1 MPAGFVHPLGQALGN
16 RGIVHLVDQRG
27 VDPFELGIVEAG
39 GGAAEGG
46 EIEAFEQHRA
56 VRNRFDRQRSAQ
68 PRQQRN
74 DRLRFEPALAKRIAA
89 ERAEPLRKLALRAD
103 QQRLMR
109 EPRHLPRT
117 VLYRDQRGKHLDL
130 HCGIADMILA
140 AQHLRDTHVEI
151 VDRAGQHVEPAAIGT
166 ADDRI
171 GQLRGVEFLRAAH
184 AIVPGNRRSVIELE
198 TPVRGDARGLL
209 GGTLGCAQFERPAI
223 VDRRQPASE
232 TDLALE
238 LELLLRLVAGI
249 DPLRLAQR
257 RKGAFVQREPL
268 RLAGLAIGLETQP
281 CEIGA
286 DRLDIV
292 LAAALG
298 IGIVDTQ
305 QETPAALLGE
315 HPVVQRSADIADMEP
330 PGGRRGEAG
339 DIGHARA
346 DSRGARAW
354 REVSWLATS
363 AA

>member
-1 MPAGFVHPLGQALGN
+1 
-16 RGIVHLVDQRG
+16 
-27 VDPFELGIVEAG
+27 
-39 GGAAEGG
+39 
-46 EIEAFEQHRA
+46 
-56 VRNRFDRQRSAQ
+56 
-68 PRQQRN
+68 
-74 DRLRFEPALAKRIAA
+74 
-89 ERAEPLRKLALRAD
+89 
-103 QQRLMR
+103 MR

-117 VLYRDQRGKHLDL
+117 ILLRDQRSEHLDL

-140 AQHLRDTHVEI
+140 AQHLRYTHVEI
-151 VDRAGQHVEPAAIGT
+151 VDRARQHVEPAAVGA
-166 ADDRI
+166 ADDRV

-184 AIVPGNRRSVIELE
+184 AIVPGDRRGVVELE
-198 TPVRGDARGLL
+198 PPVRGDALGFL
-209 GGTLGCAQFERPAI
+209 GGALGCAQFQRSAI

-249 DPLRLAQR
+249 DPARLAQR

-281 CEIGA
+281 FEIGA

-298 IGIVDTQ
+298 IGIVDAQ

-315 HPVVQRSADIADMEP
+315 HPVVQRSANVADMEP

-339 DIGHARA
+339 DMGHARA

-354 REVSWLATS
+354 REVSWPARN